1 MHWFFLYAS
10 SPFCVLFIFLSHCDC
25 HQISTWEGDKH
36 KHTHTHTQI
45 ERDSRTIAQAQS
57 QMKSRQSKYILR
69 FCVIK
74 IDWQQQRQQ
83 RQGVPPDDTS
93 YYPRIFLWS
102 QHWAYLLRIRRMGL
116 LLTLAFNSIAVE
128 LNLPLPYFIHDFEC
142 EWVCV
147 SECVGV
153 SVWVCLSILCY
164 CVCVWIAFF
173 MLNSV
178 DTFYVRFPSF
188 PKLKLPKYPVEKSEV
203 RCACIFFD
211 C

>member
-36 KHTHTHTQI
+36 KHTHTLTQI

-74 IDWQQQRQQ
+74 IDWQQQ

-142 EWVCV
+142 VWVSVCG
-147 SECVGV
+147 SECMSMFEYTVLLC
-153 SVWVCLSILCY
+153 VCL
-164 CVCVWIAFF
+164 
-173 MLNSV
+173 
-178 DTFYVRFPSF
+178 DSF
-188 PKLKLPKYPVEKSEV
+188 LY
-203 RCACIFFD
+203 A
-211 C
+211 